1 MLLGNFKSIVDNLSA
16 CLDIIVFIM
25 ESTLSAQNI
34 RQLLANETPIIDVR
48 APIEFN
54 QGAMP
59 NAINLP
65 LMNNEERAAVG
76 TCYKQHGSQ
85 KAVELGHQLVK
96 GEIKAHRVAAW
107 REACER
113 FPSGFI
119 CCARGGMRSHIV
131 QKWLAEIGIDYPLI
145 EGGYKALRQATIEMT
160 NELVQRPIILIG
172 GCTGN
177 GKTTLVRSL
186 PEGIDLEG
194 FAHHRGSSF
203 GRTVEAQFA
212 QATFE
217 NYLAVDMLKKSPYH
231 SRWVLEDEGRAIG
244 ANGLPESLR
253 IQMATAHLVV
263 VDDPFERRMAR
274 LKEEYF
280 DRMTH
285 DFIEAYG
292 EEKGWQEYSDYL
304 HHGLYAIRRR
314 LGAQRAAELTQLL
327 DNALAA
333 QKISANTEVHF
344 SWLSPLLKEYYDPM
358 YRYQLSKKQD
368 KIIYTGSYEEVE
380 QWFANHYI
388 ANGQ

>member
-25 ESTLSAQNI
+25 ESTPSAQNI

-263 VDDPFERRMAR
+263 VNDPFERRMAR

-380 QWFANHYI
+380 QWFANH
-388 ANGQ
+388 

>member
-25 ESTLSAQNI
+25 GSMLSAQNI

-76 TCYKQHGSQ
+76 TCYKQHGSE

-253 IQMATAHLVV
+253 IQMATARLVV

-333 QKISANTEVHF
+333 QKMSGNTEVHF

-380 QWFANHYI
+380 QWFANH
-388 ANGQ
+388 

>member
-263 VDDPFERRMAR
+263 VDDPFEQRMAR

-314 LGAQRAAELTQLL
+314 LGAQRATELTQLL

-380 QWFANHYI
+380 QWFANH
-388 ANGQ
+388 

>member
-54 QGAMP
+54 QGAIP

-380 QWFANHYI
+380 QWFANH
-388 ANGQ
+388 

>member
-25 ESTLSAQNI
+25 ESTLSVQNI

-292 EEKGWQEYSDYL
+292 EERGWQEYSDYL

-380 QWFANHYI
+380 QWFANH
-388 ANGQ
+388 

>member
-48 APIEFN
+48 ALIEFN

-96 GEIKAHRVAAW
+96 GEIKAYRVAAW

-203 GRTVEAQFA
+203 GRTIEAQFA

-380 QWFANHYI
+380 QWFANH
-388 ANGQ
+388 

>member
-65 LMNNEERAAVG
+65 LMNNEERTAVG

-380 QWFANHYI
+380 QWFANH
-388 ANGQ
+388 

>member
-107 REACER
+107 REACKR

-203 GRTVEAQFA
+203 GRTIEAQFA

-380 QWFANHYI
+380 QWFANH
-388 ANGQ
+388 

>member
-203 GRTVEAQFA
+203 GRTIEAQFA

-380 QWFANHYI
+380 QWFANH
-388 ANGQ
+388 

>member
-203 GRTVEAQFA
+203 GRTIEAQFA

-253 IQMATAHLVV
+253 IQMATAHVVV

-380 QWFANHYI
+380 QWFANH
-388 ANGQ
+388 

>member
-368 KIIYTGSYEEVE
+368 KIIYAGSYEEVE
-380 QWFANHYI
+380 QWFANH
-388 ANGQ
+388 

>member
-34 RQLLANETPIIDVR
+34 RQLLAKETPIIDVR

-203 GRTVEAQFA
+203 GRTIEAQFA

-217 NYLAVDMLKKSPYH
+217 NYLAVDMLKKIPLSFA
-231 SRWVLEDEGRAIG
+231 LG
-244 ANGLPESLR
+244 
-253 IQMATAHLVV
+253 T
-263 VDDPFERRMAR
+263 
-274 LKEEYF
+274 
-280 DRMTH
+280 
-285 DFIEAYG
+285 
-292 EEKGWQEYSDYL
+292 
-304 HHGLYAIRRR
+304 RRR
-314 LGAQRAAELTQLL
+314 R
-327 DNALAA
+327 
-333 QKISANTEVHF
+333 
-344 SWLSPLLKEYYDPM
+344 PC
-358 YRYQLSKKQD
+358 YRC
-368 KIIYTGSYEEVE
+368 
-380 QWFANHYI
+380 
-388 ANGQ
+388 

>member
-34 RQLLANETPIIDVR
+34 RRLLANETPIIDVR

-54 QGAMP
+54 QGEMP

-380 QWFANHYI
+380 QWFANH
-388 ANGQ
+388 

>member
-34 RQLLANETPIIDVR
+34 RQLLAKETPIIDVR

-160 NELVQRPIILIG
+160 NELIQRPIILIG

-380 QWFANHYI
+380 QWFANH
-388 ANGQ
+388 

>member
-34 RQLLANETPIIDVR
+34 RQLLAKETPIIDVR

-380 QWFANHYI
+380 QWFANH
-388 ANGQ
+388 

>member
-25 ESTLSAQNI
+25 GSMLSAQNI

-76 TCYKQHGSQ
+76 TCYKQHGSE

-96 GEIKAHRVAAW
+96 DEIKAHRVAAW

-160 NELVQRPIILIG
+160 HELVQRPIILIG

-253 IQMATAHLVV
+253 IQMATARLVV

-333 QKISANTEVHF
+333 QKMSANTEVHF

-380 QWFANHYI
+380 QWFANH
-388 ANGQ
+388 

>member
-25 ESTLSAQNI
+25 ESTLSVQNI

-96 GEIKAHRVAAW
+96 GEIKAHRVTAW

-380 QWFANHYI
+380 QWFANH
-388 ANGQ
+388 

>member
-1 MLLGNFKSIVDNLSA
+1 MLLGNFKSIVDNLSV

-25 ESTLSAQNI
+25 GSMLSAQNI

-76 TCYKQHGSQ
+76 TCYKQHGSE

-160 NELVQRPIILIG
+160 HELVQRPIILIG

-253 IQMATAHLVV
+253 IQMATARLVV

-333 QKISANTEVHF
+333 QKMSANTEVHF

-380 QWFANHYI
+380 QWFANH
-388 ANGQ
+388 

>member
-217 NYLAVDMLKKSPYH
+217 NYLAVDMLKKSSYH

-380 QWFANHYI
+380 QWFANH
-388 ANGQ
+388 

>member
-34 RQLLANETPIIDVR
+34 RRLLANETPIIDVR

-160 NELVQRPIILIG
+160 NELVQRTIILIG

-380 QWFANHYI
+380 QWFANH
-388 ANGQ
+388 

>member
-1 MLLGNFKSIVDNLSA
+1 
-16 CLDIIVFIM
+16 M

-203 GRTVEAQFA
+203 GRTIEAQFA

-231 SRWVLEDEGRAIG
+231 SRWVLEDEGHAIG

-380 QWFANHYI
+380 QWFANH
-388 ANGQ
+388 

>member
-107 REACER
+107 HEACER

-203 GRTVEAQFA
+203 GRTIEAQFA

-263 VDDPFERRMAR
+263 VDDLFERRMAR

-380 QWFANHYI
+380 QWFANH
-388 ANGQ
+388 

>member
-34 RQLLANETPIIDVR
+34 RQLLAKETPIIDVR

-253 IQMATAHLVV
+253 IQMATAYLVV

-380 QWFANHYI
+380 QWFANH
-388 ANGQ
+388 

>member
-34 RQLLANETPIIDVR
+34 RRLLANETPIIDVR

-217 NYLAVDMLKKSPYH
+217 NYLAVDMLKKSSYH

-380 QWFANHYI
+380 QWFANH
-388 ANGQ
+388 

>member
-253 IQMATAHLVV
+253 IQMATAYLVV

-333 QKISANTEVHF
+333 QKINANTEVHF

-380 QWFANHYI
+380 QWFANH
-388 ANGQ
+388 

>member
-1 MLLGNFKSIVDNLSA
+1 
-16 CLDIIVFIM
+16 M

-177 GKTTLVRSL
+177 GKTTLVRYL

-203 GRTVEAQFA
+203 GRTIEAQFA

-380 QWFANHYI
+380 QWFANH
-388 ANGQ
+388 

>member
-253 IQMATAHLVV
+253 IQMATAYLVV

-380 QWFANHYI
+380 QWFANH
-388 ANGQ
+388 

>member
-217 NYLAVDMLKKSPYH
+217 NYLAVDMLKNPLSFA
-231 SRWVLEDEGRAIG
+231 LG
-244 ANGLPESLR
+244 
-253 IQMATAHLVV
+253 T
-263 VDDPFERRMAR
+263 
-274 LKEEYF
+274 
-280 DRMTH
+280 
-285 DFIEAYG
+285 
-292 EEKGWQEYSDYL
+292 
-304 HHGLYAIRRR
+304 RRR
-314 LGAQRAAELTQLL
+314 RPCY
-327 DNALAA
+327 
-333 QKISANTEVHF
+333 
-344 SWLSPLLKEYYDPM
+344 WC
-358 YRYQLSKKQD
+358 
-368 KIIYTGSYEEVE
+368 
-380 QWFANHYI
+380 
-388 ANGQ
+388 

>member
-292 EEKGWQEYSDYL
+292 EETGWQEYSDYL

-380 QWFANHYI
+380 QWFANH
-388 ANGQ
+388 

>member
-131 QKWLAEIGIDYPLI
+131 QKWLAEIGFDYPLI

-380 QWFANHYI
+380 QWFANH
-388 ANGQ
+388 

>member
-263 VDDPFERRMAR
+263 VNDPFERRMAR

-380 QWFANHYI
+380 QWFANH
-388 ANGQ
+388 

>member
-314 LGAQRAAELTQLL
+314 LGTQRAAELTQLL

-380 QWFANHYI
+380 QWFANH
-388 ANGQ
+388 

>member
-34 RQLLANETPIIDVR
+34 RRLLANETPIIDVR

-76 TCYKQHGSQ
+76 TCYIQHGSQ

-380 QWFANHYI
+380 QWFANH
-388 ANGQ
+388 